1 MSTTATFYDI
11 PLKRVT
17 GEPTTLAEFAGKALL
32 IVNVASQCGLT
43 PQFVALERLYNTYRH
58 CGFAVLGF
66 PSNDFAG
73 QEPGSDQE
81 IQKFCS
87 STYSVT
93 FPIFAKAG
101 VSGPEAQELYQWLT
115 SAQPV
120 AQIADPGFRAQ
131 IDGFLSSTG
140 GKVANGTESRTNPLP
155 NVLWN
160 FEKFLVDRRGRV
172 VARFAP
178 DMTPDDP
185 RIIRAIEAVL
195 PPLAGSVPSHG

>member
-1 MSTTATFYDI
+1 MSTTATLYDI
-11 PLKRVT
+11 PLKRIT
-17 GEPTTLAEFAGKALL
+17 GEQTTLAEFAGKALL

-43 PQFVALERLYNTYRH
+43 PQFDALERLYTTYRH

-93 FPIFAKAG
+93 FPIFAKAS
-101 VSGPEAQELYQWLT
+101 VSGPEEQELYQWLT
-115 SAQPV
+115 TAQPV
-120 AQIADPGFRAQ
+120 AQIGDPGFRAQ
-131 IDGFLSSTG
+131 IDGFLSATG
-140 GKVANGTESRTNPLP
+140 GKVANGAESRTNPLP
-155 NVLWN
+155 HVLWN

-178 DMTPDDP
+178 DMAPDDP

-195 PPLAGSVPSHG
+195 PPLEGSVPAHK